1 MHASDILGM
10 RLCGGSPTTLHV
22 ADALSPD
29 DLDVFLESICT
40 GEACAIVLIP
50 RMAATAIAQ
59 QEVGNI
65 DLHLRASRN
74 AHARDD
80 TNIEALKAS
89 GSKLM
94 AALLELRTHLCHTD
108 TSSPT
113 VRRKRP
119 MLTQRQTAILELIAK
134 GKSNKEIASGMQLAC
149 ETVKSH
155 VRQIF
160 RRLQVSNRVQAAR
173 AFRMLRQSTKT

>member
-10 RLCGGSPTTLHV
+10 RLCGGTPTTLHV

-40 GEACAIVLIP
+40 GEACAVVLIP

-59 QEVGNI
+59 MPEVGNI
-65 DLHLRASRN
+65 DLRLQASRHSRAKDN
-74 AHARDD
+74 
-80 TNIEALKAS
+80 TNVEALKAA

-94 AALLELRTHLCHTD
+94 AALLELRTHLCHSD
-108 TSSPT
+108 MVSPT

-119 MLTQRQTAILELIAK
+119 LLTGRQTAILELIAK
-134 GKSNKEIASGMQLAC
+134 GKSNKEIACGMELAS

-160 RRLQVSNRVQAAR
+160 RRLQVCNRVQAVR
-173 AFRMLRQSTKT
+173 AFRMLR